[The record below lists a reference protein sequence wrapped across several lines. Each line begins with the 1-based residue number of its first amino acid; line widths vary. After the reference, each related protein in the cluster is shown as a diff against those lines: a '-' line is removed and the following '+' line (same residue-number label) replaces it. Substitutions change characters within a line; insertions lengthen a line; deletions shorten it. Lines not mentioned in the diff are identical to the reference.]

1 MTMTLSELA
10 DKHNV
15 LVLEPR
21 STYDRALVAVEMDV
35 EGGPPRAVYSGEA
48 CVQAVMDA
56 QGWAFDE
63 AVEWVDFNVVGAC
76 VGAGYP
82 LIVWRGWFDDEK

>member
-1 MTMTLSELA
+1 MTVLELA
-10 DKHNV
+10 AQMNV

-21 STYDRALVAVEMDV
+21 STYDRAMVAVED
-35 EGGPPRAVYSGEA
+35 GDPPRAVYSGEA

-63 AVEWVDFNVVGAC
+63 AVEWMDFNVVGAC